1 MKKKWIAA
9 FIAAGVLLL
18 GGVTVYAVKT
28 SSQSTVKVVS
38 VSDMSGG
45 GGWSDNSLSG
55 NITSDVSQNIY
66 LADSQK
72 VKKIYVKEGDTVKV
86 GDDLLTYDMT
96 LENLDLEMK
105 KLEKQGIELNIEKA
119 NREITKLKNTKPSSD
134 NGNEDPGLDIP
145 EDPGEEPEDPGEE
158 PEDPSME
165 PEEPA
170 EAYQELTAEAEPY
183 MGEGTVE
190 EPYHFLCAADGA
202 ILGSFLNRMAEE
214 QCFFVIEIREG
225 DVSNGELLKIWGQK
239 ITEDDFQVADTD
251 RFQVNLEK
259 ETDDSDGQLPEDL
272 KAAAVLEKG
281 ASAYQGDGT
290 EKKPLTYLVKKDGIV
305 KGSFFLERK
314 EDGKYFRIEVREEN
328 GDLIKA
334 WEQNGADG
342 DFAAD
347 VKEDGEYLVDLS
359 KKQSGE
365 TPGEPAEPT
374 DPSEPTKP
382 GENPEPPEP
391 SNPEEKPTEPSVSP
405 EITPGE
411 NPEPTPEAGTP
422 QETAEQENTVDGM
435 STKKSRAS
443 IRYLTVTSVMGSG
456 SRKVISTDTVSD
468 TTGSGD
474 AGTSYGGTAAEI
486 QQQIKD
492 KEKEIRDYQL
502 DIKETNLEIKDIQ
515 KKLNNQTI
523 KSTLNG
529 VVKTVGDPEKE
540 SNDGKPLIQV
550 VSSEGLYVQ
559 GTVSESK
566 MNKLKVGATLSGYS
580 YDNGVSFTAE
590 VREISPYPSDNGQD
604 GANASSYP
612 FTAYIADA
620 SGLSNNSWA
629 ELTLLDEG
637 DGQGQGIYLEKPFVR
652 TENGQYY
659 VMKDDGTGHLT
670 KQIVQVGGIQYGSS
684 YQITGGLSMDDK
696 ITFPYGKD
704 VREGAKTEEGT
715 LDDLYNY

>member
-134 NGNEDPGLDIP
+134 NGNEDPGFDIP
-145 EDPGEEPEDPGEE
+145 EDPGEEPEN
-158 PEDPSME
+158 PSME

-214 QCFFVIEIREG
+214 QCFFVIEVREG

-239 ITEDDFQVADTD
+239 ITEDDFQVADTE

-259 ETDDSDGQLPEDL
+259 ETDDSDSQLPEDL

-334 WEQNGADG
+334 WEQNGADK
-342 DFAAD
+342 DFASD

-359 KKQSGE
+359 QKKSGE

-382 GENPEPPEP
+382 GESPEPPEP

-405 EITPGE
+405 EVTPGE
-411 NPEPTPEAGTP
+411 NPEPTPEAGNP

-435 STKKSRAS
+435 STKKNSAA

-456 SRKVISTDTVSD
+456 SRKVISTDTGSD

-502 DIKETNLEIKDIQ
+502 DIKEANLEIKDIQ

-559 GTVSESK
+559 GTVSESQ

>member
-66 LADSQK
+66 LADSQT
-72 VKKIYVKEGDTVKV
+72 VKKIHVKEGDTVKI

-119 NREITKLKNTKPSSD
+119 KREITKLKNTKPSSD
-134 NGNEDPGLDIP
+134 NGNEDPGLDI
-145 EDPGEEPEDPGEE
+145 PEDPGEE

-334 WEQNGADG
+334 WEQNGADE
-342 DFAAD
+342 DFASD

>member
-1 MKKKWIAA
+1 MKKKWIVA

-45 GGWSDNSLSG
+45 GLWSDNSLSG

-66 LADSQK
+66 LADSQT
-72 VKKIYVKEGDTVKV
+72 VKKIHVKEGDTVKV

-119 NREITKLKNTKPSSD
+119 KREITKLKNTKPSSD
-134 NGNEDPGLDIP
+134 NDNEDPGFDIP
-145 EDPGEEPEDPGEE
+145 EDPGEEPEN
-158 PEDPSME
+158 PSME

-214 QCFFVIEIREG
+214 QCFFVIEVREG

-239 ITEDDFQVADTD
+239 ITEDDFHVADTD

-334 WEQNGADG
+334 WEQNGADE
-342 DFAAD
+342 DFASD

-365 TPGEPAEPT
+365 TPGEPTEPT

-382 GENPEPPEP
+382 GESPEPPEP
-391 SNPEEKPTEPSVSP
+391 SNPEEKPTKPSVLP
-405 EITPGE
+405 EVTPGE
-411 NPEPTPEAGTP
+411 NSEPTPEAGNP
-422 QETAEQENTVDGM
+422 QETAGQENTVDGM
-435 STKKSRAS
+435 STKKNSAA

-456 SRKVISTDTVSD
+456 SRKVITTDTGSD

-474 AGTSYGGTAAEI
+474 VGTSYGGTAAEI

-502 DIKETNLEIKDIQ
+502 DIKEANLEIKDIQ

>member
-1 MKKKWIAA
+1 MKKKWIVA

-66 LADSQK
+66 LADSQT
-72 VKKIYVKEGDTVKV
+72 VKKIHVKEGDTVKV

-119 NREITKLKNTKPSSD
+119 KREITKLKNTKPSSD
-134 NGNEDPGLDIP
+134 NDNEDPGFDIP
-145 EDPGEEPEDPGEE
+145 EDPGEEPEN
-158 PEDPSME
+158 PSME

-214 QCFFVIEIREG
+214 QCFFVIEVREG

-334 WEQNGADG
+334 WEQNGADE
-342 DFAAD
+342 DFASD

-365 TPGEPAEPT
+365 TPGEPT

-382 GENPEPPEP
+382 GESPEPPKP
-391 SNPEEKPTEPSVSP
+391 SNPEEKPTKPSVLP
-405 EITPGE
+405 EVTPGE
-411 NPEPTPEAGTP
+411 NSEPTPEAGNP
-422 QETAEQENTVDGM
+422 QETAGQENTVDGM
-435 STKKSRAS
+435 STKKNSAA

-456 SRKVISTDTVSD
+456 SRKVITTDTGSD

-502 DIKETNLEIKDIQ
+502 DIKEANLEIKDIQ

>member
-45 GGWSDNSLSG
+45 GGWFDNSLSG

-134 NGNEDPGLDIP
+134 NGNEDPGLDI
-145 EDPGEEPEDPGEE
+145 PEDPGEE

-272 KAAAVLEKG
+272 KAVAVLEKG

>member
-145 EDPGEEPEDPGEE
+145 EDPGEEPEDP
-158 PEDPSME
+158 SME

-272 KAAAVLEKG
+272 KAAAILEKG

-382 GENPEPPEP
+382 GESPEPPEP

-405 EITPGE
+405 EVTPGE
-411 NPEPTPEAGTP
+411 NPEPTPEDGTP

>member
-145 EDPGEEPEDPGEE
+145 EDPGEEPEDP
-158 PEDPSME
+158 SME

-272 KAAAVLEKG
+272 KAVAVLEKG

-443 IRYLTVTSVMGSG
+443 IRYLTVTGVMGSG

>member
-145 EDPGEEPEDPGEE
+145 EDPGEEPEDP
-158 PEDPSME
+158 SME

-214 QCFFVIEIREG
+214 QCFFVIEVREG

-259 ETDDSDGQLPEDL
+259 EIDDSDGQLPEEL

-382 GENPEPPEP
+382 GESPEPPEP

-405 EITPGE
+405 EVTPGE
-411 NPEPTPEAGTP
+411 NPEPTPEAGNP

-435 STKKSRAS
+435 STKKSSAS

-502 DIKETNLEIKDIQ
+502 DIKETNLEGGGGQ

-637 DGQGQGIYLEKPFVR
+637 DGPGEGIYLEKPFVR

>member
-145 EDPGEEPEDPGEE
+145 EDPGEEPEDP
-158 PEDPSME
+158 SME

-190 EPYHFLCAADGA
+190 EPYHFLCAADSV

-214 QCFFVIEIREG
+214 QCFFVIEVREG

-239 ITEDDFQVADTD
+239 ITEEDFQVADTD

-382 GENPEPPEP
+382 GESPEPPEP

-405 EITPGE
+405 EVTPGE
-411 NPEPTPEAGTP
+411 NPEPTPEAGNP

-435 STKKSRAS
+435 STKKSSAS
-443 IRYLTVTSVMGSG
+443 IHYLTVTSVMGSG
-456 SRKVISTDTVSD
+456 SRKVISTDTGSD
-468 TTGSGD
+468 TTGSSD

>member
-119 NREITKLKNTKPSSD
+119 NREITKLKNTTPSSD
-134 NGNEDPGLDIP
+134 TGNEDPGLDI
-145 EDPGEEPEDPGEE
+145 PEDPGEE

-272 KAAAVLEKG
+272 KAVAVLEKG

>member
-145 EDPGEEPEDPGEE
+145 EDPGEEPEDP
-158 PEDPSME
+158 SM
-165 PEEPA
+165 EPA

-190 EPYHFLCAADGA
+190 EPYHFLCAADA
-202 ILGSFLNRMAEE
+202 VILGSFLNRMAEE
-214 QCFFVIEIREG
+214 QCFFVIEVREG

-239 ITEDDFQVADTD
+239 ITEEDFQVADTD

-374 DPSEPTKP
+374 DPSAPPKP
-382 GENPEPPEP
+382 GESPEPPEP

-405 EITPGE
+405 EVTPGE
-411 NPEPTPEAGTP
+411 NPEPTPEAGNP

-435 STKKSRAS
+435 STKKSSAS
-443 IRYLTVTSVMGSG
+443 IHYLTVTSVMGSG

>member
-145 EDPGEEPEDPGEE
+145 EDPGEEPEDP
-158 PEDPSME
+158 SME

-272 KAAAVLEKG
+272 KAVAVLEKG

-540 SNDGKPLIQV
+540 SNDGRPLIQV

>member
-145 EDPGEEPEDPGEE
+145 EDPGEEPEDP
-158 PEDPSME
+158 SME

-202 ILGSFLNRMAEE
+202 ILGSFLNRMAEK

-272 KAAAVLEKG
+272 KAVAVLEKG

>member
-1 MKKKWIAA
+1 MKKKWIVA

-45 GGWSDNSLSG
+45 GGWHDNSLSG

-66 LADSQK
+66 LADSQT

-96 LENLDLEMK
+96 LENLNLEMK

-119 NREITKLKNTKPSSD
+119 KREITKLKNTKPSGD
-134 NGNEDPGLDIP
+134 NGNENPGSDIP
-145 EDPGEEPEDPGEE
+145 EDPGEEPEG
-158 PEDPSME
+158 PSME

-190 EPYHFLCAADGA
+190 EPYHFLCAADGV
-202 ILGSFLNRMAEE
+202 ILGSFLNRMTEE
-214 QCFFVIEIREG
+214 QCFFVIEVREG

-239 ITEDDFQVADTD
+239 ITEDDFQVADTE

-259 ETDDSDGQLPEDL
+259 ETDDSDSQLPEDL

-314 EDGKYFRIEVREEN
+314 EDGKYFRIEVRDEN

-334 WEQNGADG
+334 WEQNGADKA
-342 DFAAD
+342 FASD

-365 TPGEPAEPT
+365 TPGEPAEPV
-374 DPSEPTKP
+374 DPSEPPKP
-382 GENPEPPEP
+382 GESPEPPEP
-391 SNPEEKPTEPSVSP
+391 SKPEEKPTEPSVSP
-405 EITPGE
+405 EVTPGE
-411 NPEPTPEAGTP
+411 TPEPTQEAGNP
-422 QETAEQENTVDGM
+422 QETAEQENTVNGM
-435 STKKSRAS
+435 STKKNSAA
-443 IRYLTVTSVMGSG
+443 IRYLTVTGVMGSE

-468 TTGSGD
+468 TTGSGNT
-474 AGTSYGGTAAEI
+474 GTSYGGTAAEI

-492 KEKEIRDYQL
+492 KEKEIRGYQL
-502 DIKETNLEIKDIQ
+502 DMKEANLEIKGIQ

-559 GTVSESK
+559 GTVSESQ

-590 VREISPYPSDNGQD
+590 VREISPYPSNNGQD

-670 KQIVQVGGIQYGSS
+670 KQIVQVGGIQYGTS

-696 ITFPYGKD
+696 IAFPYGKD

>member
-145 EDPGEEPEDPGEE
+145 EDPGEEPEDP
-158 PEDPSME
+158 SME

-214 QCFFVIEIREG
+214 QCFFVIEVREG

-259 ETDDSDGQLPEDL
+259 EIDDSDGQLPEEL

-290 EKKPLTYLVKKDGIV
+290 EKKTLTYLVKKDGIV

-382 GENPEPPEP
+382 GESPEPPEP

-405 EITPGE
+405 EVTPGE
-411 NPEPTPEAGTP
+411 NPEPTPEAGNP

-435 STKKSRAS
+435 STKKSSAS

-637 DGQGQGIYLEKPFVR
+637 DGPGEGIYLEKPFVR

>member
-145 EDPGEEPEDPGEE
+145 EDPGEEPEDP
-158 PEDPSME
+158 SME

-281 ASAYQGDGT
+281 ASAHQGDGT

-435 STKKSRAS
+435 STKKSSAS
-443 IRYLTVTSVMGSG
+443 IHYLTVTSVMGSG

>member
-145 EDPGEEPEDPGEE
+145 EDPGEEPEDP
-158 PEDPSME
+158 SIE

-272 KAAAVLEKG
+272 KAVAVLEKG

-365 TPGEPAEPT
+365 TPGEPAEPA

-382 GENPEPPEP
+382 GESPEPPEP

-405 EITPGE
+405 EVTPGE
-411 NPEPTPEAGTP
+411 NPEPTSEAGNP

-435 STKKSRAS
+435 STKKSSAS

-456 SRKVISTDTVSD
+456 SRKVISTDNVSD

-590 VREISPYPSDNGQD
+590 VREISPYPSDNEQD

>member
-1 MKKKWIAA
+1 MKKKWIVA

-66 LADSQK
+66 LADSQT
-72 VKKIYVKEGDTVKV
+72 VKKIHVKEGDTVKV

-145 EDPGEEPEDPGEE
+145 EDPGEEPEDP
-158 PEDPSME
+158 SIE

-382 GENPEPPEP
+382 GESPEPPEP

-405 EITPGE
+405 EVTPGE
-411 NPEPTPEAGTP
+411 NPEPTPEAGTS

-443 IRYLTVTSVMGSG
+443 IRYLTVTSVMRSG

-715 LDDLYNY
+715 LDDLSNY

>member
-145 EDPGEEPEDPGEE
+145 EDPGEEPEDP
-158 PEDPSME
+158 SME

-272 KAAAVLEKG
+272 KAVAVLEKG

-382 GENPEPPEP
+382 GESPEPPEP

-405 EITPGE
+405 EVTPGE
-411 NPEPTPEAGTP
+411 NPEPTPEAGNP

>member
-1 MKKKWIAA
+1 MKKKWIVA

-66 LADSQK
+66 LADSQT
-72 VKKIYVKEGDTVKV
+72 VKEIHVKEGDTVKV
-86 GDDLLTYDMT
+86 GDDLITYDMT

-119 NREITKLKNTKPSSD
+119 KREITKLKNTKPSSD
-134 NGNEDPGLDIP
+134 NDNEDPGFDIP
-145 EDPGEEPEDPGEE
+145 EDPGEEPEN
-158 PEDPSME
+158 PSME

-214 QCFFVIEIREG
+214 QCFFVIEVREG

-239 ITEDDFQVADTD
+239 ITEDDFHVADTD

-334 WEQNGADG
+334 WEQNGADE
-342 DFAAD
+342 DFASD

-365 TPGEPAEPT
+365 TPGEPT

-382 GENPEPPEP
+382 GESPEPPEP

-405 EITPGE
+405 EVTPGE
-411 NPEPTPEAGTP
+411 NSEPTPEAGNP
-422 QETAEQENTVDGM
+422 QETAGQENTVDGM
-435 STKKSRAS
+435 STKKNSAA

-456 SRKVISTDTVSD
+456 SRKVITTDTGPD

-502 DIKETNLEIKDIQ
+502 DIKEANLEIKDIQ

>member
-66 LADSQK
+66 LADSQT
-72 VKKIYVKEGDTVKV
+72 VKKIHVKEGDTVKV

-119 NREITKLKNTKPSSD
+119 KREITKLKNTKPSSD
-134 NGNEDPGLDIP
+134 NDNEDPGFDI
-145 EDPGEEPEDPGEE
+145 PEDPGEE

-214 QCFFVIEIREG
+214 QCFFVIEVREG

-314 EDGKYFRIEVREEN
+314 EDGKYFRIEIREEN

-334 WEQNGADG
+334 WEQNGADE
-342 DFAAD
+342 DFASD

-365 TPGEPAEPT
+365 TPGEPTEPT

-382 GENPEPPEP
+382 GESPEPPEP
-391 SNPEEKPTEPSVSP
+391 SNPEEKPTKPSVLP
-405 EITPGE
+405 EVTPGE
-411 NPEPTPEAGTP
+411 NSEPTPEAGNP
-422 QETAEQENTVDGM
+422 QETAGQENTVDGM
-435 STKKSRAS
+435 STKKNSAA

-502 DIKETNLEIKDIQ
+502 DIKEANLEIKDIQ

>member
-1 MKKKWIAA
+1 MKKKWIVA

-66 LADSQK
+66 LADSQT
-72 VKKIYVKEGDTVKV
+72 VKKIHVKEGDTVKV

-119 NREITKLKNTKPSSD
+119 KREITKLKNTKPSSD
-134 NGNEDPGLDIP
+134 NDNEDPGFDIP
-145 EDPGEEPEDPGEE
+145 EDPGEEPEN
-158 PEDPSME
+158 PSME

-214 QCFFVIEIREG
+214 QCFFVIEVREG

-239 ITEDDFQVADTD
+239 ITEDDFHVADTD

-259 ETDDSDGQLPEDL
+259 ETDDSDGQLPENL

-334 WEQNGADG
+334 WEQNGADE
-342 DFAAD
+342 DFASD

-365 TPGEPAEPT
+365 TPGEPTEPT

-382 GENPEPPEP
+382 GESPEPPEP
-391 SNPEEKPTEPSVSP
+391 SNPEEKPTKPSVLP
-405 EITPGE
+405 EVTPGE
-411 NPEPTPEAGTP
+411 NSEPTPEAGNP
-422 QETAEQENTVDGM
+422 QETAGQENTVDGM
-435 STKKSRAS
+435 STKKNSAA

-456 SRKVISTDTVSD
+456 SRKVITTDTGSD

-474 AGTSYGGTAAEI
+474 VGTSYGGTAAEI

-502 DIKETNLEIKDIQ
+502 DIKEANLEIKDIQ

>member
-1 MKKKWIAA
+1 MKKKWIVA

-66 LADSQK
+66 LADSQT
-72 VKKIYVKEGDTVKV
+72 VKKIHVKEGDTVKV

-145 EDPGEEPEDPGEE
+145 EDPGEEPEDP
-158 PEDPSME
+158 SIE

-290 EKKPLTYLVKKDGIV
+290 EKKPLTYLVKKDGII

-382 GENPEPPEP
+382 GESPEPPEP

-405 EITPGE
+405 EVTPGE
-411 NPEPTPEAGTP
+411 NPEPTPEAGTS

>member
-1 MKKKWIAA
+1 MKKKWIVA

-45 GGWSDNSLSG
+45 GGWHDNSLSG

-66 LADSQK
+66 LADSQT

-96 LENLDLEMK
+96 LENLNLEMK

-119 NREITKLKNTKPSSD
+119 KREITKLKNTKPSGD
-134 NGNEDPGLDIP
+134 NGNENPGSDIP
-145 EDPGEEPEDPGEE
+145 EDPGEEPEG
-158 PEDPSME
+158 PSME

-214 QCFFVIEIREG
+214 QCFFVIEVREG

-239 ITEDDFQVADTD
+239 ITEEDFQVADTE

-259 ETDDSDGQLPEDL
+259 ETDDSDSQLPEDL

-334 WEQNGADG
+334 WEQNGADK
-342 DFAAD
+342 DFASD
-347 VKEDGEYLVDLS
+347 VKEDGDYLVDLS

-365 TPGEPAEPT
+365 TPGEPAEPV
-374 DPSEPTKP
+374 DPSEPPKP
-382 GENPEPPEP
+382 GESPEPPEP
-391 SNPEEKPTEPSVSP
+391 SKPEEKPTEPSVSP
-405 EITPGE
+405 EVTPGE
-411 NPEPTPEAGTP
+411 TPEPTQEAGNP
-422 QETAEQENTVDGM
+422 QETAEQENTVNGM
-435 STKKSRAS
+435 STKKNSAA
-443 IRYLTVTSVMGSG
+443 IRYLTVTGVMGSE

-468 TTGSGD
+468 TTGSGNT
-474 AGTSYGGTAAEI
+474 GTSYGGTAAEI

-492 KEKEIRDYQL
+492 KEKEIRGYQL
-502 DIKETNLEIKDIQ
+502 DIKEANLEIKDIQ

-684 YQITGGLSMDDK
+684 YQITGGLCMDDK

>member
-1 MKKKWIAA
+1 MKKKWIVA

-66 LADSQK
+66 LADSQT
-72 VKKIYVKEGDTVKV
+72 VKKIHVKEGDTVKV

-119 NREITKLKNTKPSSD
+119 KREITKLKNTKPSSD
-134 NGNEDPGLDIP
+134 NDNEDPGFDIP
-145 EDPGEEPEDPGEE
+145 EDPGEEPEN
-158 PEDPSME
+158 PSME
-165 PEEPA
+165 PEEPT

-214 QCFFVIEIREG
+214 QCFFVIEVREG

-334 WEQNGADG
+334 WEQNGADE
-342 DFAAD
+342 DFASD

-365 TPGEPAEPT
+365 TPGEPTEPT

-382 GENPEPPEP
+382 GESPEPPEP
-391 SNPEEKPTEPSVSP
+391 SNPEEKPTKPSVLP
-405 EITPGE
+405 EVTPGE
-411 NPEPTPEAGTP
+411 NSEPTPEAGNP
-422 QETAEQENTVDGM
+422 QETAGQENTVDGM
-435 STKKSRAS
+435 STKKNSAA

-456 SRKVISTDTVSD
+456 SRKVITTDTGSD

-474 AGTSYGGTAAEI
+474 AGTFYGGTAAEI

-502 DIKETNLEIKDIQ
+502 DIKEANLEIKDIQ

-559 GTVSESK
+559 GTVSESQ

>member
-1 MKKKWIAA
+1 MKKKWIVA

-66 LADSQK
+66 LADSQT
-72 VKKIYVKEGDTVKV
+72 VKKIHVKEGDTVKV

-119 NREITKLKNTKPSSD
+119 KREITKLKNTKPSSD
-134 NGNEDPGLDIP
+134 NDNEDPGFDIP
-145 EDPGEEPEDPGEE
+145 EDPGEEPEN
-158 PEDPSME
+158 PSME
-165 PEEPA
+165 PEEPT

-214 QCFFVIEIREG
+214 QCFFVIEVREG

-334 WEQNGADG
+334 WEQNGADE
-342 DFAAD
+342 DFASD

-382 GENPEPPEP
+382 GESPEPPEP
-391 SNPEEKPTEPSVSP
+391 SNPEEKPTKPSVLP
-405 EITPGE
+405 EVTPGE
-411 NPEPTPEAGTP
+411 NSEPTPEAGNP
-422 QETAEQENTVDGM
+422 QETAGQENTVDGM
-435 STKKSRAS
+435 STKKNSAA

-456 SRKVISTDTVSD
+456 SRKVITTDTGSD

-502 DIKETNLEIKDIQ
+502 DIKEANLEIKDIQ

>member
-145 EDPGEEPEDPGEE
+145 EDPGEEPEDP
-158 PEDPSME
+158 SIE

-239 ITEDDFQVADTD
+239 ITEEDFQVADTD

-365 TPGEPAEPT
+365 TPGEPAEPA

-382 GENPEPPEP
+382 GESPEPPEP

-405 EITPGE
+405 EVTPGE
-411 NPEPTPEAGTP
+411 NPEPTSEAGNP

-435 STKKSRAS
+435 STKKSSAS

-590 VREISPYPSDNGQD
+590 VREISPYPSDNEQD

-696 ITFPYGKD
+696 ITSPYGKD

>member
-145 EDPGEEPEDPGEE
+145 EDPGEEPEDP
-158 PEDPSME
+158 SME

-225 DVSNGELLKIWGQK
+225 NVSNGELLKIWGQK

-272 KAAAVLEKG
+272 KAVAVLEKG

-365 TPGEPAEPT
+365 TPGEPAEPA

-382 GENPEPPEP
+382 GESPEPPEP

-405 EITPGE
+405 EVTPGE
-411 NPEPTPEAGTP
+411 NPEPTSEAGNP

-435 STKKSRAS
+435 STKKSSAS

>member
-145 EDPGEEPEDPGEE
+145 EDPGEEPEDP
-158 PEDPSME
+158 SME

-272 KAAAVLEKG
+272 KAVAVLEKG

-590 VREISPYPSDNGQD
+590 VREHFFFVFDTNF
-604 GANASSYP
+604 NAVLHAP
-612 FTAYIADA
+612 R
-620 SGLSNNSWA
+620 
-629 ELTLLDEG
+629 LL
-637 DGQGQGIYLEKPFVR
+637 K
-652 TENGQYY
+652 
-659 VMKDDGTGHLT
+659 
-670 KQIVQVGGIQYGSS
+670 
-684 YQITGGLSMDDK
+684 
-696 ITFPYGKD
+696 
-704 VREGAKTEEGT
+704 
-715 LDDLYNY
+715 

>member
-145 EDPGEEPEDPGEE
+145 EDPGEEPEDP
-158 PEDPSME
+158 SME

-170 EAYQELTAEAEPY
+170 EGYQELTAEAEPY

-272 KAAAVLEKG
+272 KAVAVLEKG

-365 TPGEPAEPT
+365 TPGEPAEPA

-382 GENPEPPEP
+382 GESPEPPEP

-405 EITPGE
+405 EVTPGE
-411 NPEPTPEAGTP
+411 NPEPTSEAGNP

-435 STKKSRAS
+435 STKKSSAS

-659 VMKDDGTGHLT
+659 VMKDDGTGHLI

>member
-1 MKKKWIAA
+1 MKKKWIVA

-66 LADSQK
+66 LADSQT
-72 VKKIYVKEGDTVKV
+72 VKKIHVKEGDTVKV

-134 NGNEDPGLDIP
+134 NGNEDPGFDIP
-145 EDPGEEPEDPGEE
+145 EDPGEEPEN
-158 PEDPSME
+158 PSME

-190 EPYHFLCAADGA
+190 EPYHFLCAADGV
-202 ILGSFLNRMAEE
+202 ILGSFLNQMAEE
-214 QCFFVIEIREG
+214 QCFFVIEVREG

-239 ITEDDFQVADTD
+239 ITEEDFQVADTD

-259 ETDDSDGQLPEDL
+259 ETDDSDSQLPEDL

-334 WEQNGADG
+334 WEQNGADQ
-342 DFAAD
+342 DFASD

-365 TPGEPAEPT
+365 TPGEPTEPT

-382 GENPEPPEP
+382 GESPEPPEP
-391 SNPEEKPTEPSVSP
+391 SNPEEKPTKPSVLP
-405 EITPGE
+405 EVTPGE
-411 NPEPTPEAGTP
+411 NSEPTQEAGNP
-422 QETAEQENTVDGM
+422 QETAEQENTVNGM
-435 STKKSRAS
+435 STKKNSAA

-456 SRKVISTDTVSD
+456 SRKVITTDTGSD

-502 DIKETNLEIKDIQ
+502 DIKEANLEIKDIQ

>member
-145 EDPGEEPEDPGEE
+145 EDPGEEPEDP
-158 PEDPSME
+158 SME

-214 QCFFVIEIREG
+214 QCFFVIEVREG

-259 ETDDSDGQLPEDL
+259 EIDDSDGQLPEEL

-382 GENPEPPEP
+382 GESPEPPEP

-405 EITPGE
+405 EVTPGE
-411 NPEPTPEAGTP
+411 NPEPTPEAGNP

-435 STKKSRAS
+435 STKKSSAT
-443 IRYLTVTSVMGSG
+443 IRYLTVTSVMGNE
-456 SRKVISTDTVSD
+456 SRKVISTDTASD

-502 DIKETNLEIKDIQ
+502 DIKEANLEIKDIQ

-629 ELTLLDEG
+629 ELTLLDEEG
-637 DGQGQGIYLEKPFVR
+637 GQGDGIYLEKPFVR

-684 YQITGGLSMDDK
+684 YQITGGLRMDDK

>member
-1 MKKKWIAA
+1 MNKKWIVA

-66 LADSQK
+66 LADSQT
-72 VKKIYVKEGDTVKV
+72 VKKIHVKEGDTVKV

-119 NREITKLKNTKPSSD
+119 KREITKLKNTKPSSD
-134 NGNEDPGLDIP
+134 NGNEDPGFDIP
-145 EDPGEEPEDPGEE
+145 EDPGEEPEN
-158 PEDPSME
+158 PSME

-190 EPYHFLCAADGA
+190 EPYHFLCAADGV
-202 ILGSFLNRMAEE
+202 ILGSFLNQMAEE
-214 QCFFVIEIREG
+214 QCFFVIEVREG

-239 ITEDDFQVADTD
+239 ITEEDFQVADTD

-259 ETDDSDGQLPEDL
+259 ETDDSDSQLPEDL

-334 WEQNGADG
+334 WEQNGADQ
-342 DFAAD
+342 DFASD

-365 TPGEPAEPT
+365 TPGEPTEPT

-382 GENPEPPEP
+382 GESPEPPEP
-391 SNPEEKPTEPSVSP
+391 SNPEEKPTKPSVLP
-405 EITPGE
+405 EVTPGE
-411 NPEPTPEAGTP
+411 NSEPTQEAGNP
-422 QETAEQENTVDGM
+422 QETAEQENTVNGM
-435 STKKSRAS
+435 STKKNSAA

-456 SRKVISTDTVSD
+456 SRKVITTDTGSD

-502 DIKETNLEIKDIQ
+502 DIKEANLEIKDIQ

>member
-134 NGNEDPGLDIP
+134 NGNEDPELDI
-145 EDPGEEPEDPGEE
+145 PEDPGEE

-272 KAAAVLEKG
+272 KAVAVLEKG

-365 TPGEPAEPT
+365 TPGEPTEPT

>member
-1 MKKKWIAA
+1 MKKKWIVA

-38 VSDMSGG
+38 VGDMSGG

-96 LENLDLEMK
+96 LENLDLKMK

-119 NREITKLKNTKPSSD
+119 KREITKLKNTKPSGD
-134 NGNEDPGLDIP
+134 NGNENPGSDIP
-145 EDPGEEPEDPGEE
+145 EDPGEEPEG
-158 PEDPSME
+158 PSME

-214 QCFFVIEIREG
+214 QCFFVIEVREG

-239 ITEDDFQVADTD
+239 ITEEDFQVADTE

-259 ETDDSDGQLPEDL
+259 ETDDSDSQLPEDL

-334 WEQNGADG
+334 WEQNGADK
-342 DFAAD
+342 DFASD
-347 VKEDGEYLVDLS
+347 VKEDGDYLVDLS

-365 TPGEPAEPT
+365 TPGEPAEPV
-374 DPSEPTKP
+374 DPSEPPKP
-382 GENPEPPEP
+382 GESPEPPEP
-391 SNPEEKPTEPSVSP
+391 SKPEEKPTEPSVSP
-405 EITPGE
+405 EVTPGE
-411 NPEPTPEAGTP
+411 TPEPTQEAGNP
-422 QETAEQENTVDGM
+422 QETAEQENTVNGM
-435 STKKSRAS
+435 NTKKNSAA
-443 IRYLTVTSVMGSG
+443 IRYLTVTGVMGSE

-468 TTGSGD
+468 TTGSGNT
-474 AGTSYGGTAAEI
+474 GTSYGGTAAEI

-492 KEKEIRDYQL
+492 KEKEIRGYQL
-502 DIKETNLEIKDIQ
+502 DIKEANLEIKDIQ

-684 YQITGGLSMDDK
+684 YQITGGLCMDDK

>member
-145 EDPGEEPEDPGEE
+145 EDPGEEPEDP
-158 PEDPSME
+158 SME

-214 QCFFVIEIREG
+214 QCFFVIEVREG

-259 ETDDSDGQLPEDL
+259 EIDDSDGQLPEEL

-382 GENPEPPEP
+382 GESPEPPEP

-405 EITPGE
+405 EVTPGE
-411 NPEPTPEAGTP
+411 NPEPTPEAGNP

-435 STKKSRAS
+435 STKKSSAS

-502 DIKETNLEIKDIQ
+502 DIKETNIEIKDIQ

-637 DGQGQGIYLEKPFVR
+637 DGPGEGIYLEKPFVR

>member
-1 MKKKWIAA
+1 MKKKWIVA

-66 LADSQK
+66 LADSQT
-72 VKKIYVKEGDTVKV
+72 VKKIHVKEGDTVKV

-119 NREITKLKNTKPSSD
+119 KREITKLKNTKPSSD
-134 NGNEDPGLDIP
+134 NDNEDPGFDIP
-145 EDPGEEPEDPGEE
+145 EDPGEEPEN
-158 PEDPSME
+158 PSME

-214 QCFFVIEIREG
+214 QCFFVIEVREG

-239 ITEDDFQVADTD
+239 ITEDDFNVADTD

-334 WEQNGADG
+334 WEQNGADE
-342 DFAAD
+342 DFASD

-365 TPGEPAEPT
+365 TPGEPT

-382 GENPEPPEP
+382 GESPEPPKP
-391 SNPEEKPTEPSVSP
+391 SNPEEKPTKPSVSP
-405 EITPGE
+405 EVTPGE
-411 NPEPTPEAGTP
+411 NSEPTPEAGNP
-422 QETAEQENTVDGM
+422 QETAGQENTVDGM
-435 STKKSRAS
+435 STKKNSAA

-456 SRKVISTDTVSD
+456 SRKVITTDTGSD

-502 DIKETNLEIKDIQ
+502 DIKEANLEIKDIQ